1 MNVVQAIN
9 DFQLYNFILKEC
21 NASFISLIPK
31 IDNSISLHEYR
42 PISLVGCIYKIIAKI
57 LSNRLELVLPCL
69 IDNNKPTFTKGRGL
83 LDSVVVA
90 NEFIEEVRN
99 YRKQC
104 LIVKLDFDKAYDS
117 LSQDFLYYILD
128 TRGFGTKWLSWI
140 KACLE
145 SPTISILING
155 SPTQEFILA
164 RG

>member
-1 MNVVQAIN
+1 M
-9 DFQLYNFILKEC
+9 
-21 NASFISLIPK
+21 IPK

-99 YRKQC
+99 YRK
-104 LIVKLDFDKAYDS
+104 
-117 LSQDFLYYILD
+117 
-128 TRGFGTKWLSWI
+128 
-140 KACLE
+140 
-145 SPTISILING
+145 
-155 SPTQEFILA
+155 
-164 RG
+164 